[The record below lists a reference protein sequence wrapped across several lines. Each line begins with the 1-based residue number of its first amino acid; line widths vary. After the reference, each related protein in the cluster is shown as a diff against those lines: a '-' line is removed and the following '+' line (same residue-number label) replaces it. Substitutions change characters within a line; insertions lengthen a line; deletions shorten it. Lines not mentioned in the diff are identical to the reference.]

1 MDPATYVDPELT
13 IADHLVLDTL
23 VDKPGS
29 KGACLHLQ
37 VGLLTAH

>member
-1 MDPATYVDPELT
+1 MDPTSYVDPELT

-29 KGACLHLQ
+29 NGECFR
-37 VGLLTAH
+37 VRLLTAH